1 MEKQRLSLLGYFF
14 PARLY
19 SCTALHTQRQTP
31 STRPQSEHKQEI
43 RRLTLR
49 CRSYVPPN
57 AEGPHPNLP
66 VLRSGRHAAT
76 HWFLTYQHCSKS
88 VSLLDSHCIRALLR
102 GRDAVGG
109 WLHPSQVNTH
119 QNPFIARGTPWGSLR
134 NFCSSVEEDAS
145 GHVTLSKERLGKRAR
160 ASLECV
166 IHRVFLG
173 TALGPALGACSEN
186 YAGSG
191 DLRGH
196 HLNTRPSDLEGGAP
210 LQDISFSEFLY
221 HELPVRHTY
230 VESFKQLRTTSAKD
244 LDAFRKVVLNLKQR
258 HAPIVPMLV
267 TGMRNLRKVAPQF
280 FTEEFVDEFLDGFF
294 LSRIGTE
301 MLTSSYLTPK
311 GVVDMD
317 TEKLCH
323 SHYGRCPKIKNAM
336 RATIDRYPA
345 PSGGTVDN
353 SKALSC
359 SGAPGELS
367 TELRR
372 MQSWTEHTEPP
383 SRCVTPLNKHSENL
397 VETARKSAVPKP
409 YLHAETISQGEP
421 QYETADEIADPNLPP
436 VQLLVAGDDHSVSIR
451 LSDMGGGITNEAQPR
466 IWSYMYTTAKPVK
479 YDPLSGAVA
488 SLPMPPYQPQQER
501 GPQAEGPPSQSV
513 TIGSLDFTTKEKKQL
528 MISPLAGFG
537 CGLPLCRLYA
547 SYLRGSLTVVSM
559 PSHGTDAYVHLKRIG
574 DQKELMPPSNA
585 WIRPR
590 TDGLSDQQGILLD
603 APPMHK
609 DHFGGSQ
616 GGHW

>member
-1 MEKQRLSLLGYFF
+1 MAAAAEASHPRGGTSQEHGY
-14 PARLY
+14 R
-19 SCTALHTQRQTP
+19 
-31 STRPQSEHKQEI
+31 
-43 RRLTLR
+43 
-49 CRSYVPPN
+49 RSY
-57 AEGPHPNLP
+57 
-66 VLRSGRHAAT
+66 S
-76 HWFLTYQHCSKS
+76 
-88 VSLLDSHCIRALLR
+88 
-102 GRDAVGG
+102 
-109 WLHPSQVNTH
+109 
-119 QNPFIARGTPWGSLR
+119 
-134 NFCSSVEEDAS
+134 
-145 GHVTLSKERLGKRAR
+145 
-160 ASLECV
+160 
-166 IHRVFLG
+166 LG

-221 HELPVRHTY
+221 HELPVRFASRVKQLESLPLFHTEPLVMQVRHTY

-311 GVVDMD
+311 GVVDMACDPFQVTKRAVED

-323 SHYGRCPKIKNAM
+323 SHYGRCPKIKVWNFNKTHFASVPQYLYYILSELLKNAM

-353 SKALSC
+353 SK
-359 SGAPGELS
+359 
-367 TELRR
+367 
-372 MQSWTEHTEPP
+372 PP